1 MVKLRIYVGGMNM
14 IKEIQG
20 KVLLSRNKY
29 PSSWFGCRY
38 LFNIYRGCE
47 HRCIYCDSRSLCY
60 RIENFDNDYV
70 EQELSKLFSSVIR
83 WAIVDIQENDLVI
96 SVSFEM

>member
-1 MVKLRIYVGGMNM
+1 M
-14 IKEIQG
+14 IKSDIV
-20 KVLLSRNKY
+20 KI
-29 PSSWFGCRY
+29 P
-38 LFNIYRGCE
+38 
-47 HRCIYCDSRSLCY
+47 

-83 WAIVDIQENDLVI
+83 WAIIDVQENELII